1 MGKPEQRCSNCIF
14 SLKVFEEFR
23 LLSKEFWVTMLKDKY
38 FGFSIW
44 VSKGNVLVHKS
55 ISLDSNC
62 SLNDLVLRMGEKL
75 KMASLDC
82 LKMHPN
88 SKLLTFS

>member
-1 MGKPEQRCSNCIF
+1 
-14 SLKVFEEFR
+14 
-23 LLSKEFWVTMLKDKY
+23 MLKDKY

-55 ISLDSNC
+55 MPLDSNR
-62 SLNDLVLRMGEKL
+62 SLNVFGLRMGEKL

-88 SKLLTFS
+88 SKLLKFS